1 MIERMEV
8 DNVSFFNDV
17 IEIVIDGE
25 KGDIIVESE
34 VIVFFF
40 SVLVEF
46 KCIVD

>member
-1 MIERMEV
+1 MEV

-25 KGDIIVESE
+25 KGDIIVEGE
-34 VIVFFF
+34 VIVCFF
-40 SVLVEF
+40 SVLGEF